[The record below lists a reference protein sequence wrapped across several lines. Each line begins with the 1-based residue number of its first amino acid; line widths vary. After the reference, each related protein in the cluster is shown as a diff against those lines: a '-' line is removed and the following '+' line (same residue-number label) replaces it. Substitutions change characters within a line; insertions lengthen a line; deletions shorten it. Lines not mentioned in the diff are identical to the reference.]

1 MGRVFGRVMLS
12 HLAHWT
18 APPTSLRITGRD
30 TAPADARQE
39 PEDWRP
45 ASEHWIGG
53 ATERDDG
60 DDTRP
65 GERVPVYA
73 LNRQARILGELVL
86 TTRSLACEAAALSF
100 MTAGPHDV
108 RPQILLALYGQDAR
122 ALLACVGYGV
132 RYLSAW
138 CEINGEPRSRD
149 AIHAAAADALEVIYR
164 RRAPM
169 AADDRAKTLGLR
181 AASFRQLR
189 TLALRVYRRR
199 LQEACV
205 AYHTGRIHTRESP
218 YSRVGR
224 SSPPCIASSSRATPR
239 NEWQQNSPAGSP
251 HWRWGLLATPEP
263 VSAG

>member
-1 MGRVFGRVMLS
+1 MLS

-18 APPTSLRITGRD
+18 APPTSLRVTGRH
-30 TAPADARQE
+30 TVPADARQE
-39 PEDWRP
+39 PEEWQP
-45 ASEHWIGG
+45 AGEHWIGG
-53 ATERDDG
+53 EAERGDNDDP
-60 DDTRP
+60 RP
-65 GERVPVYA
+65 AERIPVYA
-73 LNRQARILGELVL
+73 INLQTRILGELVL
-86 TTRSLACEAAALSF
+86 TTRSLAPEAAALSY
-100 MTAGPHDV
+100 MAAGPHDV

-138 CEINGEPRSRD
+138 CEINGEPRTRD

-164 RRAPM
+164 RRAPL
-169 AADDRAKTLGLR
+169 AADARAKTLGLR

-189 TLALRVYRRR
+189 SLALRVYRRR

-224 SSPPCIASSSRATPR
+224 SSPPASHHPRAL
-239 NEWQQNSPAGSP
+239 PAY
-251 HWRWGLLATPEP
+251 
-263 VSAG
+263 